1 MSRRFGRNQ
10 RRRLVAALNQAN
22 FVNEYQLE
30 RIKLYDED
38 QAKQHKALKLVA
50 DILGPNFVA
59 LEPKT
64 IQVEN
69 LSIPVNVFPFRN
81 DERSTGVE
89 VGAGAFADAV
99 SFSLLQLD
107 SITASHTLNEMRDMV
122 HFNVAT
128 PSGELAYSFHHSAFS
143 RVPFSAI
150 KEKMIH
156 KMAHIMTLN
165 IEEKTKRG
173 NNRG

>member
-10 RRRLVAALNQAN
+10 RRRLVDALNQAN
-22 FVNEYQLE
+22 FVNECQLE

-81 DERSTGVE
+81 DESSTGVE

-107 SITASHTLNEMRDMV
+107 SITASHTINEMRDMV
-122 HFNVAT
+122 HFNVTT
-128 PSGELAYSFHHSAFS
+128 PSGELAYSFHHSTFS
-143 RVPFSAI
+143 RMSFSDI
-150 KEKMIH
+150 KNQMIH
-156 KMAHIMTLN
+156 KLAHVMTLN
-165 IEEKTKRG
+165 IEKAKKD
-173 NNRG
+173 NNCG